1 MKLFYA
7 RASLKDARIVI
18 CGFPVDKT
26 SSFLPGTRFG
36 PMYIRYCSE
45 NIEFYSPYQKRDL
58 QALRICDLDDLI
70 FKTSNWSNEIKKF
83 FEQIFDKKKKFIFL
97 GGEHTISFPV
107 IEVLRNKYKKFSVIH
122 FDAHADL
129 RDEYLGEKLCHA
141 TVMRRVAEIVSLK
154 NVYQFGI
161 RSGTEKEFRVARNLY
176 KFDVY
181 KPLRRV
187 INRIPDP
194 LYISID
200 VDVLDPA
207 ALPAVSTPAPGGIS
221 FQEMVDSI
229 MLLKNRD
236 IIAVDIVEYN
246 PLAATPYVS
255 GTTVAELLRE
265 IILIIGHRKITH

>member
-1 MKLFYA
+1 MRLFYA
-7 RASLKDARIVI
+7 WTSLNNARIVI

-45 NIEFYSPYQKRDL
+45 NIELYSPYQKRDL

-70 FKTSNWSNEIKKF
+70 FKSSNWSNEIKMF
-83 FEQIFDKKKKFIFL
+83 VDQIFDKKKKFIFL

-107 IEVLRNKYKKFSVIH
+107 IEVLRNKYKEFSVIH

-129 RDEYLGEKLCHA
+129 RDEYLGEKLCQA

-161 RSGTEKEFRVARNLY
+161 RSGTEKEFRFARNLY
-176 KFDVY
+176 KFGVY
-181 KPLRRV
+181 KPLCR
-187 INRIPDP
+187 IISKIPDP

-200 VDVLDPA
+200 VDVLNPA

-229 MLLKNRD
+229 MLLKNRN

-265 IILIIGHRKITH
+265 IILIIGHQEITY